1 MIPSQF
7 QPIANHLWQSTLFAF
22 VAGLLALLLGKYG
35 PQARYALWLAASAK
49 FLVPFSLLMAAGGW
63 LSRNTDVPVAPPISL
78 AIQQVNEPF
87 TSEPFV
93 TAAPALQPRCQ
104 TNRFLR
110 QSGSQPRSGLYGD
123 LAPRSLSSVG

>member
-7 QPIANHLWQSTLFAF
+7 QVIANHLWQSTLF
-22 VAGLLALLLGKYG
+22 VAMVGLLVLLLRKYG

-49 FLVPFSLLMAAGGW
+49 FLVPFSLLTLAGGW
-63 LSRNTDVPVAPPISL
+63 VGRQTDVPVSPPISL

-93 TAAPALQPRCQ
+93 TAAPRVATARP
-104 TNRFLR
+104 NE
-110 QSGSQPRSGLYGD
+110 SI
-123 LAPRSLSSVG
+123 